1 LNLAAER
8 HGDDHAEN
16 DDDGRSHAD
25 THDAHLVHIQQQ
37 VDLLHD
43 GRGAVSRERLPT
55 RSRRR
60 SGRGVT
66 GGGGRGRR
74 GGGLRIAGF
83 VPGLRRVEHAAFEL
97 LLEVIQAFFELLA
110 AVVLLLHLVETLVEE
125 VLEDGLISGGHDG
138 AGDHEDK
145 DEQERDKEES
155 EQAPVFPGG
164 AAATEEADNDDA
176 DGDDDEEDGRIFDR
190 VRVDTRNIQIEDFDE
205 ALIGD
210 RPNADDEG
218 GDADEEQHEGK
229 EEEDVLEK
237 SVAAFQD
244 AHFCLLVFLMDRE
257 QGRFLKF
264 VVVKDTS
271 KDTAFT
277 L

>member
-8 HGDDHAEN
+8 HRDDHAEN

-66 GGGGRGRR
+66 GSGGRGRR

-97 LLEVIQAFFELLA
+97 LLEVIQAFFDLRV
-110 AVVLLLHLVETLVEE
+110 AVILLHLVETLVEE
-125 VLEDGLISGGHDG
+125 VLENGLISGGHDG
-138 AGDHEDK
+138 AGDHEDE
-145 DEQERDKEES
+145 DEQQGDKEES

-164 AAATEEADNDDA
+164 AAAAEEADNDDA
-176 DGDDDEEDGRIFDR
+176 DGDDDEENGRIFDC
-190 VRVDTRNIQIEDFDE
+190 VCVDTGNIQIEDVDE

-210 RPNADDEG
+210 RPDADGKG
-218 GDADEEQHEGK
+218 GDADEEQHEG
-229 EEEDVLEK
+229 EEKEDVLEK
-237 SVAAFQD
+237 SVAAFQY